1 MFIIR
6 ILLKYL
12 FHYYDFYLF
21 RWFDQIE
28 ITKEHFADTILNEI
42 ELLQLKNISFW
53 LEPGHG
59 PNWFFGL
66 VKKSATQS
74 YVILLS

>member
-6 ILLKYL
+6 ILQHW
-12 FHYYDFYLF
+12 FHYDN
-21 RWFDQIE
+21 FDQIE

>member
-6 ILLKYL
+6 ILHYL
-12 FHYYDFYLF
+12 FYYDNFCL
-21 RWFDQIE
+21 DQIE